1 MREKPFARARKIV
14 RRCSRIVTHANTIRD
29 GVWRGVGVGRC
40 SSANIF
46 HVRFFDEM
54 KNNCRPPVAKGKTV
68 NLPRRECLPPSGRA
82 SAFSPNVPG
91 IPDPIPRDRHS
102 AVARQSYTLHPPRYG
117 NKPTRAHSPVYS
129 T

>member
-1 MREKPFARARKIV
+1 MGPENRPSLLSNRNARQHDTRRGLAWCRGGV
-14 RRCSRIVTHANTIRD
+14 RY
-29 GVWRGVGVGRC
+29 

-54 KNNCRPPVAKGKTV
+54 KNNCRPPAAKGKTV
-68 NLPRRECLPPSGRA
+68 NFPRREPLPLSGPA

-91 IPDPIPRDRHS
+91 IPDPISRDRHS
-102 AVARQSYTLHPPRYG
+102 AVARQSYTLLPSRYG
-117 NKPTRAHSPVYS
+117 TKPKRAHSPVYS